1 MTTSVLLR
9 DIADH
14 DVPLVLDLNER
25 NVELLAPLDAARL
38 DQLSTWAHRAQV
50 IEVAGEP
57 AGFVITIPAG
67 TDYDSPNYRWFSAL
81 YGSSFHYLDR
91 IVFEDRFRRRGLGS
105 AVYDMIETD
114 ASHRRP
120 AGLGG
125 QRGAAEP
132 RILGVPRS
140 PRFRRGRPPRRSGQ
154 GRRDAGQGPDRL
166 SGPFGGSAAL
176 TLGFTIS

>member
-1 MTTSVLLR
+1 VTPSVLLR

-105 AVYDMIETD
+105 AVYDMIEAD
-114 ASHRRP
+114 ASTAGRLALEVNAEPPNP
-120 AGLGG
+120 ASLAFHAARGFAEVGRLGG
-125 QRGAAEP
+125 
-132 RILGVPRS
+132 
-140 PRFRRGRPPRRSGQ
+140 
-154 GRRDAGQGPDRL
+154 AGKAVAMLAKD
-166 SGPFGGSAAL
+166 L
-176 TLGFTIS
+176 TT

>member
-9 DIADH
+9 DIADL

-105 AVYDMIETD
+105 VVYDMIEAD
-114 ASHRRP
+114 AAT
-120 AGLGG
+120 AGRL
-125 QRGAAEP
+125 ALEVNAEP
-132 RILGVPRS
+132 PNPASLAFHAARGFAEVGRLGAPGKTVAMLAK
-140 PRFRRGRPPRRSGQ
+140 
-154 GRRDAGQGPDRL
+154 D
-166 SGPFGGSAAL
+166 L
-176 TLGFTIS
+176 TS

>member
-9 DIADH
+9 DIADL

-25 NVELLAPLDAARL
+25 NVELLAPLDATRL

-91 IVFEDRFRRRGLGS
+91 IVFEARFRRRGLGS
-105 AVYDMIETD
+105 VVYDMIEAD
-114 ASHRRP
+114 AAT
-120 AGLGG
+120 AGRL
-125 QRGAAEP
+125 ALEVNAEP
-132 RILGVPRS
+132 PNPASLAFHAARGFAEVGRIG
-140 PRFRRGRPPRRSGQ
+140 
-154 GRRDAGQGPDRL
+154 GPGKTVAMLAKD
-166 SGPFGGSAAL
+166 L
-176 TLGFTIS
+176 TS

>member
-9 DIADH
+9 DIADL

-25 NVELLAPLDAARL
+25 NVELLAPLDATRL

-105 AVYDMIETD
+105 VVYDMIEAD
-114 ASHRRP
+114 AAT
-120 AGLGG
+120 AGRL
-125 QRGAAEP
+125 ALEVNAEP
-132 RILGVPRS
+132 PNPASLAFHAARGFAEVGRIG
-140 PRFRRGRPPRRSGQ
+140 
-154 GRRDAGQGPDRL
+154 GPGKTVAMLAKD
-166 SGPFGGSAAL
+166 L
-176 TLGFTIS
+176 TS

>member
-9 DIADH
+9 DIADL
-14 DVPLVLDLNER
+14 DMPLVLDLNER

-105 AVYDMIETD
+105 VVYDMIEAD
-114 ASHRRP
+114 AATAGRLALEVNAEPPNP
-120 AGLGG
+120 ASLAFHAARGFAEVGRLGG
-125 QRGAAEP
+125 PGKTVAMLAK
-132 RILGVPRS
+132 
-140 PRFRRGRPPRRSGQ
+140 
-154 GRRDAGQGPDRL
+154 D
-166 SGPFGGSAAL
+166 L
-176 TLGFTIS
+176 TS

>member
-9 DIADH
+9 DIADL

-105 AVYDMIETD
+105 VVYDMIEAD
-114 ASHRRP
+114 AATAGRLALEVNAEPPNP
-120 AGLGG
+120 ASLAFHAARGFAEVGRLGG
-125 QRGAAEP
+125 PGKTVAMLAK
-132 RILGVPRS
+132 
-140 PRFRRGRPPRRSGQ
+140 
-154 GRRDAGQGPDRL
+154 D
-166 SGPFGGSAAL
+166 L
-176 TLGFTIS
+176 TS

>member
-1 MTTSVLLR
+1 MTPSVLLR

-57 AGFVITIPAG
+57 AGFVITIPAS
-67 TDYDSPNYRWFSAL
+67 TDYDSPNYRWFSAM

-105 AVYDMIETD
+105 AVYDMIEAD
-114 ASHRRP
+114 ASTAGRLALEVNAEPPNP
-120 AGLGG
+120 ASLAFHAARGFAEVGRLGG
-125 QRGAAEP
+125 
-132 RILGVPRS
+132 
-140 PRFRRGRPPRRSGQ
+140 
-154 GRRDAGQGPDRL
+154 AGKAVAMLAKD
-166 SGPFGGSAAL
+166 L
-176 TLGFTIS
+176 TT

>member
-1 MTTSVLLR
+1 VTTSVLLR
-9 DIADH
+9 DIADL

-105 AVYDMIETD
+105 VVYDMIEAD
-114 ASHRRP
+114 AATAGRLALEVNAEPPNP
-120 AGLGG
+120 ASLAFHAARGFAEVGRLGG
-125 QRGAAEP
+125 PGKTVAMLAK
-132 RILGVPRS
+132 
-140 PRFRRGRPPRRSGQ
+140 
-154 GRRDAGQGPDRL
+154 D
-166 SGPFGGSAAL
+166 L
-176 TLGFTIS
+176 TS

>member
-9 DIADH
+9 DIADL

-50 IEVAGEP
+50 IEVAGQP

-105 AVYDMIETD
+105 VVYDMIEAD
-114 ASHRRP
+114 AATAGRLALEVNAEPPNP
-120 AGLGG
+120 ASLAFHAARGFAEVGRLGG
-125 QRGAAEP
+125 PGKTVAMLAK
-132 RILGVPRS
+132 
-140 PRFRRGRPPRRSGQ
+140 
-154 GRRDAGQGPDRL
+154 D
-166 SGPFGGSAAL
+166 L
-176 TLGFTIS
+176 TS

>member
-1 MTTSVLLR
+1 MTPSVLLR

-67 TDYDSPNYRWFSAL
+67 TDYDSPNYRWFSAM

-105 AVYDMIETD
+105 AVYDMIEAD
-114 ASHRRP
+114 ASTAGRLALEVNAEPPNP
-120 AGLGG
+120 ASLAFHAARGFAEVGRLGG
-125 QRGAAEP
+125 
-132 RILGVPRS
+132 
-140 PRFRRGRPPRRSGQ
+140 
-154 GRRDAGQGPDRL
+154 AGKAVAMLAKD
-166 SGPFGGSAAL
+166 L
-176 TLGFTIS
+176 TT

>member
-9 DIADH
+9 DIADL

-105 AVYDMIETD
+105 VVYDMIEAD
-114 ASHRRP
+114 AAT
-120 AGLGG
+120 AGRL
-125 QRGAAEP
+125 ALEVNAEP
-132 RILGVPRS
+132 PNPASLAFHAARGFAEVGRIG
-140 PRFRRGRPPRRSGQ
+140 
-154 GRRDAGQGPDRL
+154 GPGKTVAMLAKD
-166 SGPFGGSAAL
+166 L
-176 TLGFTIS
+176 TS

>member
-1 MTTSVLLR
+1 MTPSVLLR

-50 IEVAGEP
+50 IEVAGER
-57 AGFVITIPAG
+57 AGFVITVPAG

-105 AVYDMIETD
+105 AVYDMIEAD
-114 ASHRRP
+114 ASTAGRLALEVNAEPPNP
-120 AGLGG
+120 ASLAFHAARGFAEVGRLGG
-125 QRGAAEP
+125 
-132 RILGVPRS
+132 
-140 PRFRRGRPPRRSGQ
+140 
-154 GRRDAGQGPDRL
+154 AGKAVAMLAKD
-166 SGPFGGSAAL
+166 L
-176 TLGFTIS
+176 TT

>member
-1 MTTSVLLR
+1 MTPSVLLR

-91 IVFEDRFRRRGLGS
+91 IVFQDRFRRRGLGS
-105 AVYDMIETD
+105 AVYDLIEAD
-114 ASHRRP
+114 ASTAGRLALEVNAEPPNP
-120 AGLGG
+120 ASLAFHAARGFAEVGRLGG
-125 QRGAAEP
+125 
-132 RILGVPRS
+132 
-140 PRFRRGRPPRRSGQ
+140 
-154 GRRDAGQGPDRL
+154 AGKAVAMLAKD
-166 SGPFGGSAAL
+166 L
-176 TLGFTIS
+176 TT

>member
-9 DIADH
+9 DIADL

-38 DQLSTWAHRAQV
+38 DQLSTWARRAQV
-50 IEVAGEP
+50 IEVAGQP

-105 AVYDMIETD
+105 VVYDMIEAD
-114 ASHRRP
+114 AATAGRLALEVNAEPPNP
-120 AGLGG
+120 ASLAFHAARGFAEVGRLGG
-125 QRGAAEP
+125 PGKTVAMLAK
-132 RILGVPRS
+132 
-140 PRFRRGRPPRRSGQ
+140 
-154 GRRDAGQGPDRL
+154 D
-166 SGPFGGSAAL
+166 L
-176 TLGFTIS
+176 TS

>member
-1 MTTSVLLR
+1 VTISILLR
-9 DIADH
+9 DLADH

-50 IEVAGEP
+50 VEVAGEP
-57 AGFVITIPAG
+57 AGFVITIAAG

-105 AVYDMIETD
+105 VVYDMIEAD
-114 ASHRRP
+114 AATAGRLALEVNTEPPNP
-120 AGLGG
+120 ASLAFHAA
-125 QRGAAEP
+125 RGFAEV
-132 RILGVPRS
+132 G
-140 PRFRRGRPPRRSGQ
+140 RRGGSGKTVAMLAK
-154 GRRDAGQGPDRL
+154 D
-166 SGPFGGSAAL
+166 L
-176 TLGFTIS
+176 TS

>member
-38 DQLSTWAHRAQV
+38 DQISTWAHRAQV

-67 TDYDSPNYRWFSAL
+67 TDYDSPNYRWFGAL

-105 AVYDMIETD
+105 AVYDMIEMD
-114 ASHRRP
+114 AST
-120 AGLGG
+120 AGRL
-125 QRGAAEP
+125 ALEVNAEP
-132 RILGVPRS
+132 PNPASLAFHAARGFAEVGRLGAPGKTVAMLAK
-140 PRFRRGRPPRRSGQ
+140 
-154 GRRDAGQGPDRL
+154 D
-166 SGPFGGSAAL
+166 L
-176 TLGFTIS
+176 TS

>member
-91 IVFEDRFRRRGLGS
+91 IAFEDRFRRRGLGS
-105 AVYDMIETD
+105 AVYDMIEAD
-114 ASHRRP
+114 ASTAGRLALEVNAEPPNP
-120 AGLGG
+120 ASLAFHAARGFAEVGRLGG
-125 QRGAAEP
+125 
-132 RILGVPRS
+132 
-140 PRFRRGRPPRRSGQ
+140 
-154 GRRDAGQGPDRL
+154 AGKAVAMLAKD
-166 SGPFGGSAAL
+166 L
-176 TLGFTIS
+176 TT

>member
-9 DIADH
+9 DIADL

-38 DQLSTWAHRAQV
+38 DQLSTWSHRAQV
-50 IEVAGEP
+50 IEVAGVP

-105 AVYDMIETD
+105 VVYDMIEAD
-114 ASHRRP
+114 AATAGRLALEVNAEPPNP
-120 AGLGG
+120 ASLAFHAARGFAEVGRLGG
-125 QRGAAEP
+125 PGKTVAMLAK
-132 RILGVPRS
+132 
-140 PRFRRGRPPRRSGQ
+140 
-154 GRRDAGQGPDRL
+154 D
-166 SGPFGGSAAL
+166 L
-176 TLGFTIS
+176 TS

>member
-1 MTTSVLLR
+1 VTTSVLLR

-57 AGFVITIPAG
+57 AGFVITIPAS
-67 TDYDSPNYRWFSAL
+67 TDYDSPNYRWFSAM

-105 AVYDMIETD
+105 AVYDMIEAD
-114 ASHRRP
+114 ASTAGRLALEVNAEPPNP
-120 AGLGG
+120 ASLAFHAARGFAEVGRLGG
-125 QRGAAEP
+125 
-132 RILGVPRS
+132 
-140 PRFRRGRPPRRSGQ
+140 
-154 GRRDAGQGPDRL
+154 AGKAVAMLAKD
-166 SGPFGGSAAL
+166 L
-176 TLGFTIS
+176 TT

>member
-9 DIADH
+9 DIADL

-50 IEVAGEP
+50 IEVAGGP

-105 AVYDMIETD
+105 VVYDMIEAD
-114 ASHRRP
+114 AATAGRLALEVNAEPPNP
-120 AGLGG
+120 ASLAFHAARGFAEVGRLGG
-125 QRGAAEP
+125 PGKTVAMLAK
-132 RILGVPRS
+132 
-140 PRFRRGRPPRRSGQ
+140 
-154 GRRDAGQGPDRL
+154 D
-166 SGPFGGSAAL
+166 L
-176 TLGFTIS
+176 TS

>member
-1 MTTSVLLR
+1 MTPSVLLR

-105 AVYDMIETD
+105 AVYDMIEAD
-114 ASHRRP
+114 ASTAGRLALEVNAEPPNP
-120 AGLGG
+120 ASLAFHAARGFAEVGRLGG
-125 QRGAAEP
+125 
-132 RILGVPRS
+132 
-140 PRFRRGRPPRRSGQ
+140 
-154 GRRDAGQGPDRL
+154 AGKAVAMLAKD
-166 SGPFGGSAAL
+166 L
-176 TLGFTIS
+176 TT

>member
-1 MTTSVLLR
+1 MTTSVRLR
-9 DIADH
+9 DIADL

-105 AVYDMIETD
+105 VVYDMIEAD
-114 ASHRRP
+114 AATAGRLALEVNAEPPNP
-120 AGLGG
+120 ASLAFHAARGFAEVGRLGG
-125 QRGAAEP
+125 PGKTVAMLAK
-132 RILGVPRS
+132 
-140 PRFRRGRPPRRSGQ
+140 
-154 GRRDAGQGPDRL
+154 D
-166 SGPFGGSAAL
+166 L
-176 TLGFTIS
+176 TS

>member
-1 MTTSVLLR
+1 VTTSVLLR
-9 DIADH
+9 DIADL

-105 AVYDMIETD
+105 VVYDTIEAD
-114 ASHRRP
+114 AATAGRLALEVNAEPPNP
-120 AGLGG
+120 ASLAFHAARGFAEVGRLGG
-125 QRGAAEP
+125 PGKTVAMLAK
-132 RILGVPRS
+132 
-140 PRFRRGRPPRRSGQ
+140 
-154 GRRDAGQGPDRL
+154 D
-166 SGPFGGSAAL
+166 L
-176 TLGFTIS
+176 TS

>member
-9 DIADH
+9 DIADL

-105 AVYDMIETD
+105 VVYDMIEAD
-114 ASHRRP
+114 AATAGRLALEVNAEPPNP
-120 AGLGG
+120 ASLAFHAARGFAEVGRLGG
-125 QRGAAEP
+125 PGKTIAMLAK
-132 RILGVPRS
+132 
-140 PRFRRGRPPRRSGQ
+140 
-154 GRRDAGQGPDRL
+154 D
-166 SGPFGGSAAL
+166 L
-176 TLGFTIS
+176 TS

>member
-9 DIADH
+9 DH

-114 ASHRRP
+114 ASAVGRLALEVNAEPPNP
-120 AGLGG
+120 ASLAFHAARGYAEVGRLGG
-125 QRGAAEP
+125 
-132 RILGVPRS
+132 
-140 PRFRRGRPPRRSGQ
+140 
-154 GRRDAGQGPDRL
+154 AGKTVAMLAKD
-166 SGPFGGSAAL
+166 L
-176 TLGFTIS
+176 TS

>member
-105 AVYDMIETD
+105 AVYDMIEAD
-114 ASHRRP
+114 ASTAGRLALEVNAEPPNP
-120 AGLGG
+120 ASLAFHAARGFAEVGRLGG
-125 QRGAAEP
+125 
-132 RILGVPRS
+132 
-140 PRFRRGRPPRRSGQ
+140 
-154 GRRDAGQGPDRL
+154 AGKAVAMLAKD
-166 SGPFGGSAAL
+166 L
-176 TLGFTIS
+176 TT

>member
-9 DIADH
+9 DIADL

-50 IEVAGEP
+50 FEVAGEP

-105 AVYDMIETD
+105 VVYDMIEAD
-114 ASHRRP
+114 AATAGRLALEVNAEPPNP
-120 AGLGG
+120 ASLAFHAARGFAEVGRLGG
-125 QRGAAEP
+125 PGKTVAMLAK
-132 RILGVPRS
+132 
-140 PRFRRGRPPRRSGQ
+140 
-154 GRRDAGQGPDRL
+154 D
-166 SGPFGGSAAL
+166 L
-176 TLGFTIS
+176 TS

>member
-114 ASHRRP
+114 ASAVGRLALEVNAEPPNP
-120 AGLGG
+120 ASLAFHAARGYAEVGRLGG
-125 QRGAAEP
+125 
-132 RILGVPRS
+132 
-140 PRFRRGRPPRRSGQ
+140 
-154 GRRDAGQGPDRL
+154 AGKTVAMLAKD
-166 SGPFGGSAAL
+166 L
-176 TLGFTIS
+176 TS

>member
-9 DIADH
+9 DIADL

-50 IEVAGEP
+50 IEVASEP

-105 AVYDMIETD
+105 VVYDMIEAD
-114 ASHRRP
+114 AATAGRLALEVNAEPPNP
-120 AGLGG
+120 ASLAFHAARGFAEVGRLGG
-125 QRGAAEP
+125 PGKTVAMLAK
-132 RILGVPRS
+132 
-140 PRFRRGRPPRRSGQ
+140 
-154 GRRDAGQGPDRL
+154 D
-166 SGPFGGSAAL
+166 L
-176 TLGFTIS
+176 TS

>member
-1 MTTSVLLR
+1 VTTSVLLR

-105 AVYDMIETD
+105 AVYDMIEAD
-114 ASHRRP
+114 ASTAGRLALEVNAEPPNP
-120 AGLGG
+120 ASLAFHAARGFAEVGRLGG
-125 QRGAAEP
+125 
-132 RILGVPRS
+132 
-140 PRFRRGRPPRRSGQ
+140 
-154 GRRDAGQGPDRL
+154 AGKAVAMLAKD
-166 SGPFGGSAAL
+166 L
-176 TLGFTIS
+176 TT

>member
-1 MTTSVLLR
+1 MTPSVLLR

-50 IEVAGEP
+50 IEVAGER
-57 AGFVITIPAG
+57 AGFVITVPAG
-67 TDYDSPNYRWFSAL
+67 TDYDSPNYRWFSAM

-105 AVYDMIETD
+105 AVYDMIEAD
-114 ASHRRP
+114 ASTAGRLALEVNAEPPNP
-120 AGLGG
+120 ASLAFHAARGFAEVGRLGG
-125 QRGAAEP
+125 
-132 RILGVPRS
+132 
-140 PRFRRGRPPRRSGQ
+140 
-154 GRRDAGQGPDRL
+154 AGKAVAMLAKD
-166 SGPFGGSAAL
+166 L
-176 TLGFTIS
+176 TT

>member
-105 AVYDMIETD
+105 AVYDMIEAD
-114 ASHRRP
+114 ASTAGCLALEVNAEPPNP
-120 AGLGG
+120 ASLAFHAARGFAEVGRLGG
-125 QRGAAEP
+125 
-132 RILGVPRS
+132 
-140 PRFRRGRPPRRSGQ
+140 
-154 GRRDAGQGPDRL
+154 AGKAVAMLAKD
-166 SGPFGGSAAL
+166 L
-176 TLGFTIS
+176 TT

>member
-1 MTTSVLLR
+1 M
-9 DIADH
+9 
-14 DVPLVLDLNER
+14 PLVLDLNQR

-38 DQLSTWAHRAQV
+38 DQISTWAHRAQV

-67 TDYDSPNYRWFSAL
+67 TDYDSPNYRWFGAL

-114 ASHRRP
+114 AST
-120 AGLGG
+120 AGRL
-125 QRGAAEP
+125 ALEVNAEP
-132 RILGVPRS
+132 PNPASLAFHAARGFAEVGRLGAPGKTVAMLAK
-140 PRFRRGRPPRRSGQ
+140 
-154 GRRDAGQGPDRL
+154 D
-166 SGPFGGSAAL
+166 L
-176 TLGFTIS
+176 TS

>member
-1 MTTSVLLR
+1 VTTSVLLR

-114 ASHRRP
+114 ASTAGRLALEVNAEPPNP
-120 AGLGG
+120 ASMAFHLARGFAEVGRLGG
-125 QRGAAEP
+125 PGKTVVMLAKD
-132 RILGVPRS
+132 L
-140 PRFRRGRPPRRSGQ
+140 
-154 GRRDAGQGPDRL
+154 
-166 SGPFGGSAAL
+166 
-176 TLGFTIS
+176 IS

>member
-105 AVYDMIETD
+105 AVYDMIEMD
-114 ASHRRP
+114 ASAVGRLALEVNAEPPNP
-120 AGLGG
+120 ASLAFHAARGYAEVGRLGG
-125 QRGAAEP
+125 
-132 RILGVPRS
+132 
-140 PRFRRGRPPRRSGQ
+140 
-154 GRRDAGQGPDRL
+154 AGKTVAMLAKD
-166 SGPFGGSAAL
+166 L
-176 TLGFTIS
+176 TS